1 MKARFH
7 RAPDP
12 PVGPAVGRSRTAAR
26 ALIALLAAWTLAG
39 CSSVRTYKGFPL
51 GGEGVYL
58 GGVPALRQDARYA
71 CGATCLAAVAVYW
84 GVSLDACRDKCSRL
98 PQESSGA
105 ELQALAGD
113 LGLQAFAFHGSEA
126 DLRANLQRGR
136 PLIVMLPKPIDPL
149 LPPGG
154 PLGNVLRAAGAKLPH
169 PPHWVIVLGY
179 TAAGDIILHDPDSG
193 PLQMGK
199 KAFSRDW
206 AKMGHECVL
215 VVARSGLAPGNASA
229 TTR

>member
-1 MKARFH
+1 MATVW
-7 RAPDP
+7 A
-12 PVGPAVGRSRTAAR
+12 
-26 ALIALLAAWTLAG
+26 LAG
-39 CSSVRTYKGFPL
+39 CSSVQVFRGFPL

-71 CGATCLAAVAVYW
+71 CGAACLAAVAVYW
-84 GVSLDACRDKCSRL
+84 GVSLDACRDKCSKL
-98 PQESSGA
+98 PQESNGA

-113 LGLQAFAFHGSEA
+113 LGLQAFAFRGSET
-126 DLRANLQRGR
+126 DLRTNLQKGR

-154 PLGNVLRAAGAKLPH
+154 PLGSVLRAAGANLPH
-169 PPHWVIVLGY
+169 PPHWVIALGF
-179 TAAGDIILHDPDSG
+179 TATGDIILHDPDSG
-193 PLQMGK
+193 PLQMGRGL
-199 KAFSRDW
+199 FFRDW

-215 VVARSGLAPGNASA
+215 VVARSGLTPGNTPA